1 MPRNCIINFNNPVTG
16 RRHASLVGYMLNQNG
31 ISEADLSDVLSA
43 GFIYSKSSG
52 VKSWNNK
59 KSESPYVEPNV
70 NEVLEKL
77 PFVEAN
83 PSVVGYIDKVQSF
96 YDKQNLAISTPLN
109 LSQVRSI
116 INNKPK
122 DISLEIETVDPE
134 VNPNERTYRIYP
146 IPYVEHLENMASL
159 GNFVFN
165 EAYDINIENGV
176 PTALK
181 NLTKFIDLVNPN
193 LYSTIN
199 NILKDPSTTSQQRDI
214 LNTLLSISQ
223 FMPDI
228 NFEITKE
235 VMFSENGVFGMGQF
249 DPNTNSIVFNA
260 AAIST
265 FSPDKFKNVLI
276 HEMAHAAFFSVLEN
290 PITPADKVFASEIKR
305 IYEYYREKYKD
316 KLAIDEFY
324 GLTDYH
330 EFLSEFLSNP
340 KFRAAIEQEAPEV
353 HGSFIQSMLNFFK
366 KMFNKVL
373 GRSGRSVSQEYLD
386 SLVGTM
392 VRDIISN
399 QSINTSL
406 TYSTQRNLSYAPS
419 TAEYEKFLEE
429 LPYTDSKIFFDRL
442 DEFLNSDA
450 VDWSQVY
457 READRTG
464 INVYNITAAQ
474 EHLNSIVMDDISIA
488 DLKASFSGLV
498 NHLSETIAFLR
509 TTARNMQEVENNK
522 SISETSRY
530 SKIYH
535 SAQVAKF
542 FIDYVEDFKDFI
554 FPEGVPFDTLI
565 GKSLNNISA
574 ISMSMIEKH
583 NNVSAKSVAKRLAAE
598 VAPQTEVL
606 RKEIEKEVNRLER
619 LVATADSNVVKQN
632 AQLKLRKEKER
643 LNFLANPE
651 NLEKALRGALE
662 VEGSAM
668 LEKDPVKRSAK
679 LASQSASNYISS
691 LFESAAIS
699 GNLISGPLGT
709 LINNI
714 WSRSTQKAL
723 ALEGEMKQI
732 ADQLQEYNKKKGKTA
747 YTGLN
752 FQKVFGPF
760 IQKVTVL
767 EIQKGQLVERE
778 TLALLSEFD
787 EISYRND
794 WTRKKY
800 EINKLE
806 SKKSRTEE
814 EEADLEKKVE
824 ELMAFEDLHLRD
836 MYTEEYH
843 RIQGLLL
850 PEAKDARSA
859 IIDKMRQIQ
868 LTPVQG
874 EQSEE
879 DLDKLDDLKSQL
891 DQLESD
897 YDEYGIL
904 KDDYNRRIAE
914 NIRLWKSER
923 AAANMYQYTISE
935 TNRALFEG
943 LFESKK
949 AAVAEATDLLTQAQT
964 SNNSQ
969 NLQIAQKKYQKAI
982 SELEKFKKANV
993 VRRVDPEFYEER
1005 RDILDAI
1012 SEIQNKYP
1020 AATTGRTVQQ
1030 VYEELFSLLK
1040 PYKNKNSE
1048 YEGSLIIQDKVE
1060 YVDDQGK
1067 TVKVSIPLRI
1077 KQLQDELDDIRE
1089 EISENREISKQD
1101 KQALTGLYSQ
1111 LSSMQE
1117 TVETED
1123 YEKQKAIN
1131 IAKLRPKVIAAL
1143 EGNVSDYSSEQIR
1156 ARLEAALKKTDW
1168 FKDNHRLTYDY
1179 KLEKKVWK
1187 PTFQWQVTL
1196 PTNPNYILET
1206 EPSFRWYNIQVNPA
1220 FINPEV
1226 KENRNSK
1233 RVALKSDSIYRS
1245 KEYAKLDAEQRDI
1258 LAKVTDIYQRH
1269 QKGLPKNLMK
1279 GLELP
1284 SVRKDGLEGA
1294 NQSFGTI
1301 RSQISSIWG
1310 NITDSVMGRDDEEL
1324 AESSLIGS
1332 GKKRDSQINK
1342 SKNRLYMKY
1351 VRPIEA
1357 DKMTVNFIES
1367 ITQFGAESIRFKG
1380 MYEELPYILGVR
1392 DLVDK
1397 NVRGTTAKVVNDMLE
1412 RRMNGQNK
1420 VVISNMKLFRFVE
1433 EAVSRS
1439 LSLGANM
1446 VLSLNL
1452 PSHIK
1457 NFQAGSANIYIQLNR
1472 FGVSKKAVSKHM
1484 GKNAKEYMN
1493 LFNAQVE
1500 EGQNTPY
1507 MVKMKYF
1514 SIMTN
1519 DTLSDSG
1526 KKLYLTSL
1534 DKSAKYNPLK
1544 HLSFIREFGEFEM
1557 RSAVAGAMS
1566 DQFLIE
1572 LNNGKFVP
1580 IMDAY
1585 EVVGNTL
1592 VPREDIKDPDGFA
1605 KAEQHYRNQVN
1616 LVNSMI
1622 HGAYGSMDKGEYS
1635 RYTFGRL
1642 LMYMKGWLGY
1652 QYLTRFG
1659 SRRMSYSAGMQF
1671 EGMYRSAFNSL
1682 RLFVKNKFN
1691 RSATANLLSAREKE
1705 DLKSASY
1712 DSIAIIVTMAVA
1724 KMLASAVYSDDDD
1737 DVDNPLTYLLLHNLL
1752 YLEDEL
1758 SSLHP
1763 FFGTYSINHARI
1775 QNTVDGKSA
1784 ADYYFHK
1791 LVVLPFTSVTNLLE
1805 SMYDFTLGDISA
1817 FDDYVPRSRSGAIL
1831 NPNRYQRDPFL
1842 DGKPEIVARLA
1853 KLWALDKTVNSMYGG
1868 QEYLF
1873 RKYESFNPKWYL
1885 ESASYGSA
1893 LKNARKGAAAAKKE
1907 INSIKEQLNY
1917 VDDIDT
1923 KDALYEKISDLEKII
1938 KESEERV
1945 KNVNADYET
1954 LDRK

>member
-52 VKSWNNK
+52 VKNWNNK

-70 NEVLEKL
+70 NEVLERL
-77 PFVEAN
+77 PFVEAD
-83 PSVVGYIDKVQSF
+83 PSIVGYIDKVQSF
-96 YDKQNLAISTPLN
+96 YDEQNLAISTTLN

-116 INNKPK
+116 IKNKPE

-146 IPYVEHLENMASL
+146 LPYSQDHLASL
-159 GNFVFN
+159 GNSIFN
-165 EAYDINIENGV
+165 ELYDVQVENGL
-176 PTALK
+176 PTALRD
-181 NLTKFIDLVNPN
+181 LTKFIDLVNPN
-193 LYSTIN
+193 LYNTIN
-199 NILKDPSTTSQQRDI
+199 NILKDSSTTPQQRDI

-223 FMPDI
+223 FIPDI
-228 NFEITKE
+228 NFEITKD
-235 VMFSENGVFGMGQF
+235 VLFSENNVYGIGQF
-249 DPNTNSIVFNA
+249 DPATNTIVFNA

-265 FSPDKFKNVLI
+265 LSADKFKNILI
-276 HEMAHAAFFSVLEN
+276 HEMVHAAFFSVLEN
-290 PITPADKVFASEIKR
+290 PITAADKVFASEVKR
-305 IYEYYREKYKD
+305 IYEYYREKHKGKVGIED
-316 KLAIDEFY
+316 FY

-340 KFRAAIEQEAPEV
+340 AFRAAIEQEAPEV

-373 GRSGRSVSQEYLD
+373 GRSGRSVSQEYID

-392 VRDIISN
+392 VRDVISN
-399 QSINTSL
+399 ESINTSL
-406 TYSTQRNLSYAPS
+406 TYSTQRKLSYAPS

-429 LPYTDSKIFFDRL
+429 MPYTDSKIFFDRL

-464 INVYNITAAQ
+464 VNVYNITAAQ
-474 EHLNSIVMDDISIA
+474 EHLNSIVIDDISRA
-488 DLKASFSGLV
+488 DLKTSFSGLV

-509 TTARNMQEVENNK
+509 SVARNMEEIKKNK
-522 SISETSRY
+522 AISERDFY

-535 SAQVAKF
+535 SAKMGEF
-542 FIDYVEDFKDFI
+542 FVDYVNDFKSFM
-554 FPEGVPFDTLI
+554 FPEGNVPFDTLI
-565 GKSLNNISA
+565 GKSLNNIEA
-574 ISMSMIEKH
+574 I
-583 NNVSAKSVAKRLAAE
+583 AKSLQTNYNNSAAKSIAKRLASE
-598 VAPQTEVL
+598 LAPQTEVL
-606 RKEIEKEVNRLER
+606 RKEIQKEVNRLEK
-619 LVATADSNVVKQN
+619 LVASADSNVVKQN
-632 AQLKLRKEKER
+632 AQLKLRKERER
-643 LNFLANPE
+643 LNFLATPE
-651 NLEKALRGALE
+651 NLEKALLGSLQIEDEGARQ
-662 VEGSAM
+662 
-668 LEKDPVKRSAK
+668 K
-679 LASQSASNYISS
+679 ASNYISS
-691 LFESAAIS
+691 IFESAAIS
-699 GNLISGPLGT
+699 GNLVSGSLGT

-732 ADQLQEYNKKKGKTA
+732 ANQLQEYNKKKGKTA
-747 YTGLN
+747 YTGLD

-760 IQKVTVL
+760 IQKVTVV
-767 EIQKGQLVERE
+767 EIQRGQLVERE
-778 TLALLSEFD
+778 TLALLNEFD
-787 EISYRND
+787 EIGYRND

-806 SKKSRTEE
+806 SKKNRTDQEE
-814 EEADLEKKVE
+814 TDLEKRIE
-824 ELMAFEDLHLRD
+824 DLMAFEDLHLRD
-836 MYTEEYH
+836 MYTDEYH

-850 PEAKDARSA
+850 PEARDARSA

-897 YDEYGIL
+897 YDEYGVL

-935 TNRALFEG
+935 SNRALFEG

-964 SNNSQ
+964 SNNAE

-982 SELEKFKKANV
+982 SDLEKFKKANV
-993 VRRVDPEFYEER
+993 VRKVAPEFYEER

-1012 SEIQNKYP
+1012 SEIQDKYP

-1060 YVDDQGK
+1060 YVDGQGK
-1067 TVKVSIPLRI
+1067 TVKISIPVRI

-1101 KQALTGLYSQ
+1101 KQALRALYGE
-1111 LSSMQE
+1111 LSNMQE

-1168 FKDNHRLTYDY
+1168 FKDNHRLAYDFRT
-1179 KLEKKVWK
+1179 EKKVYK

-1206 EPSFRWYNIQVNPA
+1206 EPSFRWYNIQVNPV

-1245 KEYAKLDAEQRDI
+1245 KEYAKLDDEQRDI
-1258 LAKVTDIYQRH
+1258 LRKVTDIYQRQ

-1301 RSQISSIWG
+1301 RSQISSVWG

-1324 AESSLIGS
+1324 GESAMFESSQ
-1332 GKKRDSQINK
+1332 KKDSQLNR

-1351 VRPIEA
+1351 VRPVEA

-1392 DLVDK
+1392 DLVEK
-1397 NVRGTTAKVVNDMLE
+1397 NVRGTTAKVINDMLE

-1420 VVISNMKLFRFVE
+1420 VAMSNIKALRFAE
-1433 EAVSRS
+1433 EAISKS

-1452 PSHIK
+1452 PSAIK

-1472 FGVSKKAVSKHM
+1472 FGISKKAVSKHM

-1514 SIMTN
+1514 SVMTT
-1519 DTLSDSG
+1519 DTLSESG

-1544 HLSFIREFGEFEM
+1544 HLAFMREFGEFEM
-1557 RSAVAGAMS
+1557 RSAVAGALS

-1572 LNNGKFVP
+1572 LNDGKFVP

-1585 EVVGNTL
+1585 QVVGNTL
-1592 VPREDIKDPDGFA
+1592 VPREDIKDQDGFA
-1605 KAEQHYRNQVN
+1605 KAEQHYRNQLN

-1642 LMYMKGWLGY
+1642 LMYMRGWLGY
-1652 QYLTRFG
+1652 QYISRFG

-1671 EGMYRSAFNSL
+1671 EGMYRTVFNASRML
-1682 RLFVKNKFN
+1682 LNNKMNFG
-1691 RSATANLLSAREKE
+1691 ATRDLLSRNEKE
-1705 DLKSASY
+1705 NLISAGY
-1712 DSIAIIVTMAVA
+1712 DTIAIIAAMAVA

-1737 DVDNPLTYLLLHNLL
+1737 DMDNLGVYYMLYNVL

-1763 FFGTYSINHARI
+1763 LFGTAAIAYSRLEN
-1775 QNTVDGKSA
+1775 NVDGKSA
-1784 ADYYFHK
+1784 VEYYTHK
-1791 LVVLPFTSVTNLLE
+1791 NIVLPFQSVKNVLQ
-1805 SMYDFTLGDISA
+1805 SIWDFTLGDINA
-1817 FDDYVPRSRSGAIL
+1817 FDDYVPRSKTGRVL
-1831 NPNRYQRDPFL
+1831 NPKRYQRDPFL

-1868 QEYLF
+1868 QEYLY
-1873 RKYESFNPKWYL
+1873 RRYEYSNPKWYT
-1885 ESASYGSA
+1885 SSYETDKRS
-1893 LKNARKGAAAAKKE
+1893 ARKGAASAKKE
-1907 INSIKEQLNY
+1907 IKSIEQELKY
-1917 VDDIDT
+1917 VDDQDT
-1923 KDALYEKISDLEKII
+1923 KDALYERISNLQKII
-1938 KESEERV
+1938 DK
-1945 KNVNADYET
+1945 ADNNMKALEGDFET
-1954 LDRK
+1954 MDRK